1 MMLRKAG
8 FAEIA
13 AAVLQNLR
21 KNTGYACYD
30 AVEKDTPSPFLF
42 VEVVGK
48 RDASSKTMFKE
59 IFTVQIHAIAT
70 PSDARTEIYSMI
82 QSVEESLTES
92 LTLPDGITLVLQTDT
107 GVQSLQ
113 QDETNEYHA
122 VISYE
127 IMVSYGLKCKI

>member
-1 MMLRKAG
+1 M
-8 FAEIA
+8 
-13 AAVLQNLR
+13 
-21 KNTGYACYD
+21 
-30 AVEKDTPSPFLF
+30 EKDTPSPFLF

-92 LTLPDGITLVLQTDT
+92 LTLPDGITLVLQTET

>member
-1 MMLRKAG
+1 MMMRKVG

-21 KNTGYACYD
+21 INTNYACYD
-30 AVEKDTPSPFLF
+30 AVARDTPSPLLF

-48 RDASSKTMFKE
+48 RDASSKTMYKE
-59 IFTVQIHAIAT
+59 VFTVQMHAIAT
-70 PSDARTEIYSMI
+70 PGNARTEIYSMI
-82 QSVEESLTES
+82 QTVEEAMTASLI
-92 LTLPDGITLVLQTDT
+92 LPDGITLVLQTET

-113 QDETNEYHA
+113 QDETNEWHA
-122 VISYE
+122 VLSYE

>member
-42 VEVVGK
+42 VEMVGK

-70 PSDARTEIYSMI
+70 PSDARAKFT
-82 QSVEESLTES
+82 
-92 LTLPDGITLVLQTDT
+92 
-107 GVQSLQ
+107 
-113 QDETNEYHA
+113 A
-122 VISYE
+122 
-127 IMVSYGLKCKI
+127 

>member
-1 MMLRKAG
+1 MLRKAG

-92 LTLPDGITLVLQTDT
+92 GRNYT
-107 GVQSLQ
+107 SAA
-113 QDETNEYHA
+113 NRNRRA
-122 VISYE
+122 VFAAGRNKRISCRDF
-127 IMVSYGLKCKI
+127 L

>member
-92 LTLPDGITLVLQTDT
+92 IMLPDGITLVLQT
-107 GVQSLQ
+107 
-113 QDETNEYHA
+113 ENRCA
-122 VISYE
+122 VFAAGRNKRISCRDSYE
-127 IMVSYGLKCKI
+127 IMVVMD

>member
-1 MMLRKAG
+1 MLRKAG

-42 VEVVGK
+42 VEMVGK

-92 LTLPDGITLVLQTDT
+92 IMLPTELHWCCKQKPVCSLCSRTKQT
-107 GVQSLQ
+107 
-113 QDETNEYHA
+113 N
-122 VISYE
+122 
-127 IMVSYGLKCKI
+127 IMP

>member
-59 IFTVQIHAIAT
+59 IFTVQIHG
-70 PSDARTEIYSMI
+70 RNY
-82 QSVEESLTES
+82 
-92 LTLPDGITLVLQTDT
+92 T
-107 GVQSLQ
+107 GAA
-113 QDETNEYHA
+113 NRNRCA
-122 VISYE
+122 VFAAGRNKRISCRDF
-127 IMVSYGLKCKI
+127 L